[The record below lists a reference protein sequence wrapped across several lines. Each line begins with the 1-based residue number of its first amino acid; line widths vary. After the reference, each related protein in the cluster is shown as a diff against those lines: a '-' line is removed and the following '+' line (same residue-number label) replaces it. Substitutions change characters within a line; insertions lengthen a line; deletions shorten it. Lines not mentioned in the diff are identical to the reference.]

1 MKIYVQLDTNC
12 SYENEIIYDF
22 MDLLLKNLKGL
33 LYSNIKR
40 LNKNLI
46 ENALLNNDTILWKTK
61 RKPKNINVDDLLTEI
76 IENIDWYEFRKN
88 FFIIKIKTGKMMSNT
103 NTQLSTIAN
112 FIEYGSNNMLPLHFF
127 SKYFNKFANEVTS
140 YWSTYK
146 DAKSNIIVRKIYTE
160 L

>member
-46 ENALLNNDTILWKTK
+46 ENALLT
-61 RKPKNINVDDLLTEI
+61 KNINVDDLLTEI

-140 YWSTYK
+140 YWST
-146 DAKSNIIVRKIYTE
+146 
-160 L
+160 